1 MNETPPHT
9 HTRVAV
15 YVYFRIL
22 VVTAIRSMTIYFLKW
37 PRLNLCHMITHLFL
51 RTATGTHPWHLFNP
65 SIKINN
71 QFQLYLWY
79 IYINILYQQYQ
90 LNIIIL
96 LQCTVFLLNNAPFA
110 EEKGKHAAAKFFNVD
125 RKRVCFPGQLLL
137 ISDA

>member
-1 MNETPPHT
+1 MSL
-9 HTRVAV
+9 
-15 YVYFRIL
+15 FICKIWD
-22 VVTAIRSMTIYFLKW
+22 IRGHLSNRKFCCVWSMTIYFLKW

-51 RTATGTHPWHLFNP
+51 RTETGTHPWHLFNL

-96 LQCTVFLLNNAPFA
+96 LQCNTYWSNYKTISIEINLFIIRMLQCLSEIVVSW
-110 EEKGKHAAAKFFNVD
+110 KTRD
-125 RKRVCFPGQLLL
+125 RV
-137 ISDA
+137 IYI

>member
-1 MNETPPHT
+1 MWHRFNLGHFKKYIVIDQTQQN
-9 HTRVAV
+9 
-15 YVYFRIL
+15 
-22 VVTAIRSMTIYFLKW
+22 FLLLRW
-37 PRLNLCHMITHLFL
+37 PRMSQILHINRDNSFFFILIFIYLTLIAWIKWLNLCHMITHLFL

-96 LQCTVFLLNNAPFA
+96 LQCTVFLLNNAPLPYS
-110 EEKGKHAAAKFFNVD
+110 G
-125 RKRVCFPGQLLL
+125 L
-137 ISDA
+137 